1 MGRHW
6 CIAAAASTVSD
17 FGVAPS
23 IVNRGYA
30 NIVRSTLARSAPD
43 APDPLLFSDG
53 GSATALQGVTFGDA
67 AGPLLG
73 RPRGVDGAAE
83 GNVFYADNAELQA
96 NVTDRA
102 APPARQFRLLPEG
115 GSLPVAPLDAMPPQV
130 RLRMLSRDDQ
140 FFTITSKVRSPPNP
154 CAVLH
159 RAVLCC
165 CVCGSGCGDSAA
177 GGDQPRCCSWPWSAW
192 CAVVLTVAASLLS
205 AVSHESLGHGR
216 PGVWVPEWAS
226 VVFFCWS
233 VFAVSVAAVGS
244 ADLLELWL

>member
-1 MGRHW
+1 MRRHW
-6 CIAAAASTVSD
+6 CIAAAASTVAD

-30 NIVRSTLARSAPD
+30 NIVSSTLARTAPN
-43 APDPLLFSDG
+43 ARDPLLFSDG
-53 GSATALQGVTFGDA
+53 ASATALQGITFGDA

-83 GNVFYADNAELQA
+83 GNVFYSDNAELQA

-102 APPARQFRLLPEG
+102 APPARQFRLLPAG

-140 FFTITSKVRSPPNP
+140 FFTVTSKVRSPPNP
-154 CAVLH
+154 CTVLH

-165 CVCGSGCGDSAA
+165 CMCESGCGDAAA
-177 GGDQPRCCSWPWSAW
+177 GGERPWYCGWPWS
-192 CAVVLTVAASLLS
+192 AVVLTVAASMLS
-205 AVSHESLGHGR
+205 TVS
-216 PGVWVPEWAS
+216 
-226 VVFFCWS
+226 
-233 VFAVSVAAVGS
+233 
-244 ADLLELWL
+244 